1 MKGLLT
7 KDLQLMA
14 GQKKTLIMILIIGVV
29 MSLSFE
35 STAVI
40 AYLTIFA
47 GVMALGT
54 LSYDEFDNGYAFLFT
69 LPFSRK
75 TYVLEKYV
83 FVAIWALAFM
93 AIGSVVSVILSAVR
107 GLPAVPTDIFMTA
120 VMVLAMALLIAAVM
134 IPLRLKYGAEKSRIV
149 LFIIYGLFA
158 VALLG
163 FSRRLPALKTLG
175 QSIGSS
181 LSSAGPVLTAAVPLV
196 LAAAVYAVSILIS
209 IRILEKKEF

>member
-93 AIGSVVSVILSAVR
+93 AIGSVASVILSAVR

-163 FSRRLPALKTLG
+163 LSRLPALKTLG

-181 LSSAGPVLTAAVPLV
+181 LSSAVPALIAAVPLV

>member
-1 MKGLLT
+1 M

-14 GQKKTLIMILIIGVV
+14 GQKKTLIMIVIIGVI

-40 AYLTIFA
+40 AYLTVFA

-54 LSYDEFDNGYAFLFT
+54 LSYDEFDNGYTFLFT

-83 FVAIWALAFM
+83 FVVIWALAFM
-93 AIGSVVSVILSAVR
+93 IIGSIVSVILSAVR
-107 GLPAVPTDIFMTA
+107 GLSADPAEIVMTA
-120 VMVLAMALLIAAVM
+120 VMILAMALLIAAVM

-158 VALLG
+158 IALLG
-163 FSRRLPALKTLG
+163 LARLPLFEPLG
-175 QSIGSS
+175 KSIEGSF
-181 LSSAGPVLTAAVPLV
+181 SSAGPALIAVPFV
-196 LAAAVYAVSILIS
+196 LAAAVYAVSMLIS

>member
-1 MKGLLT
+1 MKGLLM

-14 GQKKTLIMILIIGVV
+14 GQKKTLIMIVIIGVI

-40 AYLTIFA
+40 AYLTVFA

-54 LSYDEFDNGYAFLFT
+54 LSYGEFDNGYTFLFT

-83 FVAIWALAFM
+83 FVVIWALVFM
-93 AIGSVVSVILSAVR
+93 VVGSVVSLILAAVR
-107 GLPAVPTDIFMTA
+107 GLTADPAEIVVTA
-120 VMVLAMALLIAAVM
+120 VMVLAMALLISAVM

-163 FSRRLPALKTLG
+163 LARLPAFQALG
-175 QSIGSS
+175 ENISGSV
-181 LSSAGPVLTAAVPLV
+181 SSAGPALIAVPLV
-196 LAAAVYAVSILIS
+196 LAAALYAVSMLIS